1 MIPHKFTV
9 EIDEETAKALLKFK
23 DLNIVERNDI
33 IEKLGLSHGDENH
46 MFAWLSRLNE
56 AYEEAFTYV
65 RVPKR
70 YEKQIRDKINELVWV
85 NE

>member
-23 DLNIVERNDI
+23 DLSVVERNDI
-33 IEKLGLSHGDENH
+33 IEKLGLSHWDENH
-46 MFAWLSRLNE
+46 MYVWLWKLND
-56 AYEEAFTYV
+56 AYENAFTYV

-70 YEKQIRDKINELVWV
+70 YEKQIRDKIDELVWV

>member
-23 DLNIVERNDI
+23 DLSITDRNEI
-33 IEKLGLSHGDENH
+33 IEKLGLSHWDENH
-46 MFAWLSRLNE
+46 MYSWLRKLND

-70 YEKQIRDKINELVWV
+70 YEKQIRDKINELVWL